1 MLSLKRVSRRDSS
14 RSSSARSR
22 ASSLGPGGRTA
33 AERMAPRRRKISL
46 RTASPNPGCC
56 SWRTSGKYTSNNR
69 LVAAAGRKQRGYG
82 HQHLRIGKTGHD
94 AVGAAGELLRH
105 IQSAIADKDADI
117 SPRDAVAGFAYLR
130 ELLQAGAVLV
140 LEHHHA
146 RMRVDDLEEALSG
159 DVGLRRLRIVLV
171 DD

>member
-22 ASSLGPGGRTA
+22 ASSLGPGARTA
-33 AERMAPRRRKISL
+33 AERMA
-46 RTASPNPGCC
+46 ASAQNLLAH
-56 SWRTSGKYTSNNR
+56 GKPKSRLLLVAYEWQIHVEQIFR
-69 LVAAAGRKQRGYG
+69 LVATAGRKQRGYG

-105 IQSAIADKDADI
+105 IQSAIADQDANI

-146 RMRVDDLEEALSG
+146 RMRVDDLEEAL
-159 DVGLRRLRIVLV
+159 R
-171 DD
+171 